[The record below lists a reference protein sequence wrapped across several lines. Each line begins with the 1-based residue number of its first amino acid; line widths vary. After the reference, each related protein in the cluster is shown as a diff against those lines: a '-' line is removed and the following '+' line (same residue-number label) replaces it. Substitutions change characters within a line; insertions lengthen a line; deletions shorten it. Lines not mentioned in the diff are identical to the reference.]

1 MVDSKGSLLVV
12 DSHNHRI
19 QLLNPDYTFGAMLK
33 VKKRDETLVIEK
45 NDPIK
50 GKEFVGN
57 IQVDHPLARPTTI
70 CLDTGNRQLWVRTV
84 MQHIVKTCKG
94 RGKYTLGCLT
104 KTCL

>member
-33 VKKRDETLVIEK
+33 VNKRNETLVIEK